1 MRGVVLTSFLFFLA
15 LFFLALRVFNS
26 TIGKYQRGWRILESD
41 KQSTEKSVP
50 PVTPSTESLGV
61 ILSAFH
67 TL

>member
-1 MRGVVLTSFLFFLA
+1 MCRGVLTSLLFFRV
-15 LFFLALRVFNS
+15 LRVLIS
-26 TIGKYQRGWRILESD
+26 TIGKYLNAVGEFCNLT

-50 PVTPSTESLGV
+50 PVTLSTESLGV